1 MQLRPSRAP
10 LSVTG
15 RRNRPNCM
23 SIGPRFTLA
32 LSSAGAARRVHGLDA
47 AVVRDPGGALVAL
60 VAFAAKRS

>member
-1 MQLRPSRAP
+1 
-10 LSVTG
+10 
-15 RRNRPNCM
+15 M